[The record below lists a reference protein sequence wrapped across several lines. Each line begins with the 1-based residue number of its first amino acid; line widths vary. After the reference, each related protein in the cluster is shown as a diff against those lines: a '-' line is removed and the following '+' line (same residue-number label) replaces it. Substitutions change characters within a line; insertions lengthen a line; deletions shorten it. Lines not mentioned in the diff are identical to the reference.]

1 MYILY
6 MILGVI
12 GFLALLVFIARVI
25 WMQETHP
32 DKKNK
37 NKSNYVDSSMR
48 CDKPWNNRINH

>member
-25 WMQETHP
+25 WMNETHP
-32 DKKNK
+32 DKKHK
-37 NKSNYVDSSMR
+37 PSDPDSHK
-48 CDKPWNNRINH
+48 CLTERINH